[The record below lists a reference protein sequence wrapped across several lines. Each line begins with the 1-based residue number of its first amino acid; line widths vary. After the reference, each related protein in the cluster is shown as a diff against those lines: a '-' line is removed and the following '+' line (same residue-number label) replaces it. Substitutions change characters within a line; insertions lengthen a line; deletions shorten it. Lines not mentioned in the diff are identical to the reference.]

1 MPLQFFSNDF
11 GIKRGG
17 GDGGIGEDE
26 DARQGSHSV
35 ERDQGL
41 GFGGQSGIAR

>member
-1 MPLQFFSNDF
+1 MGEEYNRYQGWLTW
-11 GIKRGG
+11 G